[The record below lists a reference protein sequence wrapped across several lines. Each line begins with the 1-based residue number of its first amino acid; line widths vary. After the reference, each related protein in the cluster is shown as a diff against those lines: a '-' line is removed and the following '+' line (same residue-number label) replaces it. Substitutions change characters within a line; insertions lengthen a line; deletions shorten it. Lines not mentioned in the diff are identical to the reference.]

1 MHTCTNVQ
9 KTNRKICN
17 FNLWIR
23 PGNAYGHCSFL
34 HAQQATLLNHLCL
47 CAYYWT
53 MDVQMDRC
61 KHSST
66 LQFWKLKFMLKI
78 STDQPTLKEEGQIF
92 LAKAMCLIFFGS
104 PVIGCLGAVA
114 ICTVC
119 APSSVGSCQVE
130 PLSLSLAH
138 YTPLKLRQ
146 RSHLR
151 IFHRPPGVT
160 QRQLCI
166 LFKNAYTLQ

>member
-1 MHTCTNVQ
+1 MQ
-9 KTNRKICN
+9 LPW
-17 FNLWIR
+17 FG
-23 PGNAYGHCSFL
+23 PGIAYGRCSFL
-34 HAQQATLLNHLCL
+34 HAQLATILKDLCL

-53 MDVQMDRC
+53 MDIQMDRC

-66 LQFWKLKFMLKI
+66 LQSWKLKFMLKI

-151 IFHRPPGVT
+151 IFH
-160 QRQLCI
+160 
-166 LFKNAYTLQ
+166 